1 MKKWIVILVALLV
14 FCGIAAYFLLKNDSG
29 SGPSASTDS
38 LQQNVQPGTESL
50 AALIEKNTSLSTLN
64 GAISSLGLADSLDGT
79 TQFTVLAPTND
90 AFKALP
96 TGSLER
102 LLKVDAKDQLKNVIN
117 YHIIPG
123 VYNASQLTNG
133 QRLKSLTG
141 QEITVSIVD
150 KNIWFVDAK
159 GGKAVIKKAD
169 ISGTNGTIHTISG
182 VLLPQ

>member
-1 MKKWIVILVALLV
+1 MKKWIIILVALLA
-14 FCGIAAYFLLKNDSG
+14 FCGIAAYFLLKNDTG
-29 SGPSASTDS
+29 STPSASTDS

-50 AALIEKNTSLSTLN
+50 AAILEKNTSLSTYY
-64 GAISSLGLADSLDGT
+64 GAVSGLGLADSLDGT
-79 TQFTVLAPTND
+79 TQFTILAPTND

-102 LLKVDAKDQLKNVIN
+102 LLKADAKDQLKNIVN

-123 VYNASQLTNG
+123 IFNAGQLTNG

-141 QEITVSIVD
+141 QEITVNIVD
-150 KNIWFVDAK
+150 KNIWFVDSK
-159 GGKAVIKKAD
+159 GDKAVIKKAD
-169 ISGTNGTIHTISG
+169 ISGINGTIHTISG

>member
-1 MKKWIVILVALLV
+1 MKKWIIILVALLA

-29 SGPSASTDS
+29 SGPSATTDT

-50 AALIEKNTSLSTLN
+50 AALLEKNTSLSSLN
-64 GAISSLGLADSLDGT
+64 SAISSLGLADSLDGT
-79 TQFTVLAPTND
+79 TQFTILAPTND

-102 LLKVDAKDQLKNVIN
+102 LLKADAKDQLKNVVN

-123 VYNASQLTNG
+123 VYNASQFTNG